1 MLAGWASNGVRRNGV
16 RDQDEDRVAF
26 PIGDGSVPMGPG
38 TDRSDSLRLDFGH
51 YAGLT
56 IAELARS
63 DPDYLHWLARHPSG
77 ASFRGEIGRVLG
89 SPLRSTEY

>member
-1 MLAGWASNGVRRNGV
+1 MRE
-16 RDQDEDRVAF
+16 QDEDRVAF
-26 PIGDGSVPMGPG
+26 PIGEGSVPTGPG
-38 TDRSDSLRLDFGH
+38 TERTDSLRLDFGH

-63 DPDYLHWLARHPSG
+63 DPDYLHWLARHRSG
-77 ASFRGEIGRVLG
+77 ARFRAEIGRVFG

>member
-1 MLAGWASNGVRRNGV
+1 MLAGWASDGQRRNGV

-26 PIGDGSVPMGPG
+26 RIGEGSVPVGPG
-38 TDRSDSLRLDFGH
+38 PDNVDSLKVDFGH
-51 YAGLT
+51 HAGRT
-56 IAELARS
+56 IAELAIS

-77 ASFRGEIGRVLG
+77 ARFRAEIGRVLG